1 MSHAGTQRMAWQKDE
16 IAAQDHPAEIAAYV
30 AKGHLQGSNRFV
42 TLTFIIVF
50 LCLFTLPALWQV
62 YSEYKQK
69 TDILILHPFKDIFVQ
84 PSQKAYELRTH
95 FQALET
101 RLSSGNW
108 SDSGAVEWEDL
119 SQQVEQAWQM
129 KLIENRYLQGDS
141 NQASL
146 SNWKALKNDAL
157 QLQDQAYN
165 GSPISKDQVQ
175 KFRSL
180 LQQIQQGNDVSAGVI
195 PWLSRFVVS
204 ITDQTLFS
212 RNYLRAWETTLE
224 DNSWL
229 ALTTR
234 PWMQLAMYQ
243 AFQDWGEKG
252 LPGMHGFLFYRPG
265 IEYAVRPWVTDVR
278 SRVVDPN
285 DKPLTDDPIATI
297 VAFKNQLLAQGIQLL
312 VVPIPNKET
321 IYPDYLNPSISAMES
336 GHIGHGESILDSLKS
351 QGVSVVN
358 LYQKFAEAR
367 TQDTNPQD
375 ALYLRDDTH
384 WTLRGLQVAAHEV
397 ATALKKSG
405 WLDSTQSPISYRVQN
420 CQVPRKGDI
429 VVMSKLPEAQFGSYK
444 ITFTEETTACQQV
457 FVDSI
462 PYKDD
467 FRNSQILILGDSF
480 SRIYQTDAPLNAGWI
495 AHLAKELQMPL
506 ASLVSDGGASTLVRE
521 KLARKP
527 GVLRGKKVVVWEFVE
542 RDYRFGDNGWK
553 QVTWESK

>member
-16 IAAQDHPAEIAAYV
+16 IAAQEHPAEIAAYV
-30 AKGHLQGSNRFV
+30 AKGHLQGSNRIV
-42 TLTFIIVF
+42 TIVFIVVF
-50 LCLFTLPALWQV
+50 LCLFSLPAIWQV
-62 YSEYKQK
+62 YLEYKQK
-69 TDILILHPFKDIFVQ
+69 SDILILLPFKDIFIQ
-84 PSQKAYELRTH
+84 PEQKANELRT
-95 FQALET
+95 QLQSVDA
-101 RLSSGNW
+101 RLSIGNW
-108 SDSGAVEWEDL
+108 SDSGSVEWEDL
-119 SQQVEQAWQM
+119 SQQVVQAWQM

-141 NQASL
+141 NLANLSTWKELKKAS
-146 SNWKALKNDAL
+146 L

-165 GSPISKDQVQ
+165 GVPISKDQIQ
-175 KFRSL
+175 TFRTQL
-180 LQQIQQGNDVSAGVI
+180 FQIQQGYDVATGI
-195 PWLSRFVVS
+195 LPWLNRFVVS
-204 ITDQTLFS
+204 IKNQTLFS
-212 RNYLRAWETTLE
+212 RKYLRAWETNLE
-224 DNSWL
+224 DNSLL

-234 PWMQLAMYQ
+234 PWMQLAMFN

-252 LPGMHGFLFYRPG
+252 LAGLHGYLFYRPG
-265 IEYAVRPWVTDVR
+265 IEYAVRPWVTDSR
-278 SRVVDPN
+278 SRIVDPN
-285 DKPLTDDPIATI
+285 DKQLTDDPIATI
-297 VAFKNQLLAQGIQLL
+297 VAFKNQLQALGIQLL

-321 IYPDYLNPSISAMES
+321 IYPDYLSHSVPASQS
-336 GHIGHGESILDSLKS
+336 GRIGHGEGILDSLKS
-351 QGVSVVN
+351 KGVSVVN

-367 TQDTNPQD
+367 SQDSSPQD

-384 WTLRGLQVAAHEV
+384 WTLRGLQVAAKEV

-405 WLDSTQSPISYRVQN
+405 WLDLTQATLSYNVQT

-444 ITFTEETTACQQV
+444 LSFPEEATACQRI
-457 FVDSI
+457 FLDSI

-553 QVTWESK
+553 QVSWESK